1 MTFFPKLSIIITTFN
16 SSKVILQC
24 LNKIDLNLYKVF
36 VVDNNS
42 SDNTLKIIEEN
53 FFDKI
58 TIIKNSKNLGYGR
71 GNNCALRLVETEFAM
86 ILNPDAFIFSKDISL
101 ILQTL
106 EQNPEIAICAPLL
119 LKKYPFE
126 EKDFNQEIKV
136 VKQNLRSQENGFV
149 SVKYVIG
156 ACLVLRMNFFQD
168 IGFYDEEIFL
178 YYEDDEIC
186 HRVIANNKI
195 CAINTE
201 AFAYHIGQGS
211 SGKNYRNL
219 YRRFWHRSWSKFHW
233 KEKIKG
239 PTKAHFSALKL
250 VISFSLQTL
259 FYILIWKPEKI
270 IAKIAS
276 IVGTTAYLLGLK
288 AFDKNDN
295 PRGNLNFF
303 S

>member
-16 SSKVILQC
+16 SSNVILNC
-24 LNKIDLNLYKVF
+24 LNKIDLNLYNVF

-42 SDNTLKIIEEN
+42 SDNTVKIIEEN

-71 GNNCALRLVETEFAM
+71 GNNCALRLVESEFAM
-86 ILNPDAFIFSKDISL
+86 ILNPDAFIFSNSISL

-119 LKKYPFE
+119 LKKYPFDAQ
-126 EKDFNQEIKV
+126 DFEQEIQV

-156 ACLVLRMNFFQD
+156 ACLVLRMNFFQK

-211 SGKNYRNL
+211 CGKNYRNL

-233 KEKIKG
+233 KEKQKG
-239 PTKAHFSALKL
+239 LANAYFSASKL
-250 VISFSLQTL
+250 VILYGLQSL
-259 FYILIWKPEKI
+259 FYIFIWKPEKI
-270 IAKIAS
+270 IAKTAS
-276 IVGTTAYLLGLK
+276 IAGGTAYLFRLK

-295 PRGNLNFF
+295 PRGNIKLF
-303 S
+303 

>member
-1 MTFFPKLSIIITTFN
+1 MTFYPKLSIIITTFN
-16 SSKVILQC
+16 SSQVILQC

-42 SDNTLKIIEEN
+42 SDNTIKIIEEN

-71 GNNCALRLVETEFAM
+71 GNNCALRLVESEFAM

-156 ACLVLRMNFFQD
+156 ACLVLRMNFFQK

-195 CAINTE
+195 CAI
-201 AFAYHIGQGS
+201 
-211 SGKNYRNL
+211 
-219 YRRFWHRSWSKFHW
+219 
-233 KEKIKG
+233 
-239 PTKAHFSALKL
+239 
-250 VISFSLQTL
+250 
-259 FYILIWKPEKI
+259 
-270 IAKIAS
+270 
-276 IVGTTAYLLGLK
+276 
-288 AFDKNDN
+288 
-295 PRGNLNFF
+295 
-303 S
+303 

>member
-1 MTFFPKLSIIITTFN
+1 MNNSKLSIIITTFN

-24 LNKIDLNLYKVF
+24 LNKIDLNLYSVF

-42 SDNTLKIIEEN
+42 KDDTIKIIEEN

-58 TIIKNSKNLGYGR
+58 IIIKNCKNLGYGR
-71 GNNCALRLVETEFAM
+71 GNNCALRQVQSEFAM
-86 ILNPDAFIFSKDISL
+86 ILNPDAFIFSKDIDL
-101 ILQTL
+101 LLQTL
-106 EQNPEIAICAPLL
+106 QQNPEIAICAPIL

-126 EKDFNQEIKV
+126 QKDFLEEINV
-136 VKQNLRSQENGFV
+136 VKKNLLSQENGFA

-156 ACLVLRMNFFQD
+156 ACLILRMSFFKEV
-168 IGFYDEEIFL
+168 GFYDEEIFL

-186 HRVIANNKI
+186 HRVITNNKI

-201 AFAYHIGQGS
+201 AFAFHIGQGS
-211 SGKNYRNL
+211 SGNNYRNL

-233 KEKIKG
+233 KEKVKG
-239 PTKAHFSALKL
+239 PTNAHFSALKL
-250 VISFSLQTL
+250 VISFALQTL
-259 FYILIWKPEKI
+259 FYIFIWKPNKI

-276 IVGTTAYLLGLK
+276 INGTIFYLLGLK

-295 PRGNLNFF
+295 PRG
-303 S
+303 

>member
-1 MTFFPKLSIIITTFN
+1 MPINPKLSIIITTFN

-24 LNKIDLNLYKVF
+24 LNKIDLDLYSVF

-42 SDNTLKIIEEN
+42 KDDTVKIIEEN
-53 FFDKI
+53 FSNKI
-58 TIIKNSKNLGYGR
+58 TIIKNQKNLGYGR
-71 GNNCALRLVETEFAM
+71 GNNCALRQVQSEFAM
-86 ILNPDAFIFSKDISL
+86 ILNPDAFIFSKDIEL

-106 EQNPEIAICAPLL
+106 NQNPEIAICAPLL

-126 EKDFNQEIKV
+126 QKDFNEEVKV
-136 VKQNLRSQENGFV
+136 VKKNLRSQENGYS
-149 SVKYVIG
+149 SVKYIIG
-156 ACLVLRMNFFQD
+156 ACLILRMSFFQEV
-168 IGFYDEEIFL
+168 GFYDEEIFL

-233 KEKIKG
+233 KEKIKE
-239 PTKAHFSALKL
+239 PTNAHFSAFKL
-250 VISFSLQTL
+250 VISFTLQTL
-259 FYILIWKPEKI
+259 FYIFIWKPEKI
-270 IAKIAS
+270 ISKIAS
-276 IVGTTAYLLGLK
+276 IVGTISYLIGLK

-295 PRGNLNFF
+295 PRG
-303 S
+303 